1 MVTVDLV
8 TDMTVNLVIDVA
20 VMMVATSVNF
30 LGYGCFCV
38 FGMWSQQRIVQF
50 FVVSNL
56 EVGHGL

>member
-8 TDMTVNLVIDVA
+8 IDMMANLVIDVA
-20 VMMVATSVNF
+20 VMMAATSANF

-38 FGMWSQQRIVQF
+38 FGMWSQQWIVVF